1 MEEIFAF
8 FLKYRPFY
16 FSSGDFTL
24 QAGWPWWTWLLLLI
38 GLPAVFYWTYR
49 RRWMGSE
56 GGRIGWVLLALRTAF
71 FLLLAFVLAR
81 PALVLSSLQP
91 KENLLALIVDNSLSM
106 GLSDAD
112 TGRKRGDD
120 VIGKMRSDTPFTEA
134 LDEKFFLRRYAF
146 DARVQRLEE
155 GAEPTFDGNQTNIG
169 AGLSTVLSETRNLPL
184 GGIVLFSDGADTSS
198 RNFSQTLAELKARK
212 IPVHTVGVGPETL
225 SQDVEIVQVSA
236 PRTLLPETTAAARVT
251 LRHSGFGGS
260 RVQLQ
265 VREGNSLVD
274 SRVVLLPRDS
284 DTTTVEVLIRP
295 QTEGLKTY
303 EFSLEPLQGE
313 EISENNV
320 RTALVEVQNRLPRIL
335 YVEGHPRW
343 EFKFIRQSLREDENI
358 RLETLLRTAPNKLYR
373 QGIESETTLA
383 AGFPT
388 GREELFS
395 YDAIIFGSIESSFF
409 TFNQMELVRDFVS
422 QRGGGFLMLGGS
434 KSFQAGAYRNTPI
447 EDILPVWLQDDQGE
461 AVRSAAFYRQGQGQA
476 GLTQFGEGHPAM
488 QLMAASQQDGG
499 GREEDKWDQLP
510 LLVDWNPVSETK
522 PGAVVLA
529 DVSPADER
537 GQRPL
542 LVFQRFGRGQGLALT
557 TGSTWLW
564 QMQQEN
570 EDQSHETFWRQV
582 MRWLVSTAKDPV
594 TVESDRETYSSA
606 EPVQIRAEVRDQA
619 YRAINDAQVEA
630 FISSPGG
637 SDLVLPL
644 QWDSQEEGVYRATYM
659 PEEDGLHE
667 IRVEARPRSAQAE
680 IYGDAAAHFIAAG
693 GAREYFD
700 PVRKTDFLRKLA
712 KETGGNYYNMAEVDD
727 LPEEIVYT
735 PATASVVE
743 IKELWDMPINLL
755 LLLALAG
762 GEWVLRKRQ
771 GAI

>member
-16 FSSGDFTL
+16 FGNGEFSL
-24 QAGWPWWTWLLLLI
+24 QSGWPIWIWPALLLGI
-38 GLPAVFYWTYR
+38 PALLFWLYR
-49 RRWMGSE
+49 SQWMTGPGRRT
-56 GGRIGWVLLALRTAF
+56 GWALLTLRTAF
-71 FLLLAFVLAR
+71 FMLLAFVLAR
-81 PALVLSSLQP
+81 PALVLTTLQP
-91 KENLLALIVDNSLSM
+91 KENLLAVVVDNSLSM
-106 GLSDAD
+106 GLTEAQ
-112 TGRKRGDD
+112 TGKRRGDE
-120 VIGKMRSDTPFTEA
+120 VIEKIGQDSEFMQA

-146 DARVQRLEE
+146 DARAQRQEE
-155 GAEPTFDGNQTNIG
+155 GVHPTFDGNQSNIG

-212 IPVHTVGVGPETL
+212 IPVHTVGVGPEAL

-260 RVQLQ
+260 RAELQ

-274 SRVVLLPRDS
+274 SRVVHLPRDAEN
-284 DTTTVEVLIRP
+284 TTVEVLIRP
-295 QTEGLKTY
+295 QTEGLKSY
-303 EFSLEPLQGE
+303 HFSVQPLQGE
-313 EISENNV
+313 EITENNQ
-320 RTALVEVQNRLPRIL
+320 RTALVEVENRLPRVL

-343 EFKFIRQSLREDENI
+343 EFKFIRQALRGDDNI
-358 RLETLLRTAPNKLYR
+358 RLETLLRMARKKLYR
-373 QGIESETTLA
+373 QGIESESTLA
-383 AGFPT
+383 SGFPT
-388 GREELFS
+388 EREDLFS
-395 YDAIIFGSIESSFF
+395 YDAIILGSLESSFF

-447 EDILPVWLQDDQGE
+447 EAVLPVWLQDDQGE
-461 AVRSAAFYRQGQGQA
+461 SLRASAFYRQGPGQA
-476 GLTQFGEGHPAM
+476 GLTQFGQSHPAM
-488 QLMAASQQDGG
+488 QLMAAGADSA
-499 GREEDKWDQLP
+499 EKWGELP
-510 LLVDWNPVSETK
+510 LLADWNPVGQTK

-529 DVSPADER
+529 QVSPAAER

-557 TGSTWLW
+557 SGSTWLW
-564 QMQQEN
+564 QMQQEVD
-570 EDQSHETFWRQV
+570 DQSHETFWRQL

-594 TVESDRETYSSA
+594 TVETDRESYSSS
-606 EPVQIRAEVRDQA
+606 EPVQIRAEVRDRA
-619 YRAINDAQVEA
+619 YRAINDAQAEA
-630 FISSPGG
+630 EIQAPDGN
-637 SDLVLPL
+637 VMTIPL
-644 QWDSQEEGVYRATYM
+644 QWDSQEEGVYRATFT
-659 PEEDGLHE
+659 PESDGLHE
-667 IRVEARPRSAQAE
+667 IRVRARSRSQE
-680 IYGDAAAHFIAAG
+680 GRDYGTASAHFIAAG

-712 KETGGNYYNMAEVDD
+712 KETGGNYYSLSQVDD

-735 PATASVVE
+735 PSTASVVE
-743 IKELWDMPINLL
+743 VKPLWDMPINLL

-762 GEWVLRKRQ
+762 SEWVLRKRQ